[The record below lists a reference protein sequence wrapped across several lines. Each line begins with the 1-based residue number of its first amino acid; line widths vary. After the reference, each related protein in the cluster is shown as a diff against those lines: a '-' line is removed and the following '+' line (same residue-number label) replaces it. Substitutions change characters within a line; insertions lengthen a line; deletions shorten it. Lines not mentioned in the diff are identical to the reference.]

1 MIECTVFS
9 PAVSFTWMFFF
20 EVLSLGFIQV
30 AAFIGI
36 AAAVSVFC
44 NTIITYERAGWQLG
58 AILGVAGYLLF
69 WLNHYGN
76 YAEGPALHFLP
87 YEALFIAALFGGWKS
102 ASIAWAMAMVGQI
115 VFVGW
120 EQAAL
125 VAVDMGVVG
134 FASLAVRQRFPGKA
148 MQLIHRREILTLSL
162 LRVGIY
168 ALGPLV
174 FWMFSLLPAKIV
186 LHTILLRTL
195 YCVTIL
201 QVSLF
206 LHFHDSLSL

>member
-87 YEALFIAALFGGWKS
+87 YEALFIAALFGGWQS
-102 ASIAWAMAMVGQI
+102 AAIAGAMGMVAH
-115 VFVGW
+115 VGGTSYSG
-120 EQAAL
+120 
-125 VAVDMGVVG
+125 D
-134 FASLAVRQRFPGKA
+134 
-148 MQLIHRREILTLSL
+148 
-162 LRVGIY
+162 
-168 ALGPLV
+168 
-174 FWMFSLLPAKIV
+174 
-186 LHTILLRTL
+186 
-195 YCVTIL
+195 
-201 QVSLF
+201 
-206 LHFHDSLSL
+206 